1 MTRFLLL
8 FILGLLLISCQ
19 GNIYIDSSGQL
30 QIAQQVTP
38 VTQAAVGAVDPGG
51 VVSTTTGAVEAPETS
66 AETATLTKT
75 EPVAS
80 PTLIPSETPTPTLAP
95 TSTPTSTPLPY
106 AQAAAISPTNLR
118 KGPGTNYNKVG
129 LLQKGEELEII
140 GKNGSGSW
148 WQLQNDKG
156 QPVWIIASQ
165 VQVEGPAENIAVA
178 ENIPEPPQ
186 PKPQPQAI
194 AGGAPAD
201 SAPADSA
208 PAGGAPA
215 GGAPAGGA
223 PAGGAPAGAGQFG
236 YGLQIQPYYG
246 ADIGLAAHQIR
257 DLGFNWVK
265 WQVVWRDMERG
276 PGQVDWGEQDRLI
289 GFFGDQGLQILASIV
304 KAPEWARAATTDLGV
319 EGPPA
324 DAQTFAN
331 FLGAYAG
338 RYCGRVQAIEVWN
351 EQNLHYEWGNEPLD
365 PVRYMDML
373 KRSYQAIKQ
382 ACPQMIV
389 VSGALTPVGEF
400 GALAIDDFRYLEMMY
415 QNGLK
420 NYSDA
425 IGAHPS
431 GYNVPPNLT
440 WQQACD
446 YITSKNTQ
454 FNGPCDTPHHS
465 WSARSTMEGYRNIMA
480 VYGDANKRIWPTEF
494 GWAAGG
500 AFDANYMYANDNSYD
515 EQARWTV
522 DFYQMMRNWGFVG
535 PAFLWNLN
543 FSMINAGTE
552 LAQWS
557 IVDEQGN
564 ARQTFN
570 ALKQMG
576 K

>member
-30 QIAQQVTP
+30 QIAQQTTP
-38 VTQAAVGAVDPGG
+38 ITQAAAVGTVDPGG
-51 VVSTTTGAVEAPETS
+51 EVSTTTGAAEMSETS
-66 AETATLTKT
+66 AESPALTAT

-80 PTLIPSETPTPTLAP
+80 PTLIPSETPTLAL

-106 AQAAAISPTNLR
+106 PQAAAIGPTNLR

-129 LLQKGEELEII
+129 LLQTGEKLKII
-140 GKNGSGSW
+140 GKNESGSW
-148 WQLQNDKG
+148 WQLQNNKG

-165 VQVEGPAENIAVA
+165 VEVEGPAENIAVA
-178 ENIPEPPQ
+178 ENIPEPPE

-194 AGGAPAD
+194 VGGAPV
-201 SAPADSA
+201 
-208 PAGGAPA
+208 
-215 GGAPAGGA
+215 
-223 PAGGAPAGAGQFG
+223 GAGQFG
-236 YGLQIQPYYG
+236 YGIQIQPYYG

-257 DLGFNWVK
+257 DMGFNWVK

-289 GFFGDQGLQILASIV
+289 GFFSDQGLQILASIV

-319 EGPPA
+319 EGPAA

-480 VYGDANKRIWPTEF
+480 TYGDVNKRIWPTEF

-543 FSMINAGTE
+543 FSMINTGTE

>member
-19 GNIYIDSSGQL
+19 GNVYIDSSGQL
-30 QIAQQVTP
+30 QIAQQTTP
-38 VTQAAVGAVDPGG
+38 ITQAAAVGTVDPGG
-51 VVSTTTGAVEAPETS
+51 EVSTTTGAVEMSETS
-66 AETATLTKT
+66 AESPALTAT

-80 PTLIPSETPTPTLAP
+80 PTLIPSETPTLAL

-106 AQAAAISPTNLR
+106 PQAAAIGPTNLR

-129 LLQKGEELEII
+129 LLQTGEKLKII
-140 GKNGSGSW
+140 GKNESGSW

-165 VQVEGPAENIAVA
+165 VEVEGPA

-186 PKPQPQAI
+186 PKPQAL
-194 AGGAPAD
+194 AGGAPV
-201 SAPADSA
+201 
-208 PAGGAPA
+208 GGAPV
-215 GGAPAGGA
+215 
-223 PAGGAPAGAGQFG
+223 GAGQFG

-246 ADIGLAAHQIR
+246 ADIGLAAHQIK
-257 DLGFNWVK
+257 DMGFNWVK

-289 GFFGDQGLQILASIV
+289 GFFSGQGLQILASIV

-319 EGPPA
+319 EGPAA

-373 KRSYQAIKQ
+373 RRSYQAIKQ

-480 VYGDANKRIWPTEF
+480 TYGDVNKRIWPTEF